1 MTPEADEILFKNDV
15 FVIPDILANAGGVAV
30 SYFEWVQNRMGYY
43 WEEDDILEKL
53 GSLMFKAFKDVH
65 SISKAHR
72 TDMRTAAFVLGA
84 QRILEAEKLR
94 GNV

>member
-1 MTPEADEILFKNDV
+1 
-15 FVIPDILANAGGVAV
+15 
-30 SYFEWVQNRMGYY
+30 
-43 WEEDDILEKL
+43 
-53 GSLMFKAFKDVH
+53 MFKAFRDVH